1 MSEYKKEEWRVK
13 QPTADIRALAQQFS
27 ISPILAHIIVNRE
40 ITEPDAVARYLS
52 DDLAYAHDPA
62 LMKDMDKG
70 CQIMKEKIRAGK
82 KIRII
87 SDYDVDGITS
97 NYILYQGLQ
106 KAGADVSYDIP
117 HRIMDGYGMNVRLV
131 EAAYADGVDTIIT
144 CDNGIAAETAVTRA
158 KELGMT
164 VIVTDHHEVPCEVT
178 ENGEKNY
185 LYVNAD
191 AVIDP
196 HRPDCAYPYKGLCG
210 AGVAYKF
217 IRHLYRVMELPWE
230 DEDAYMDILA
240 LGTVCDIM
248 PLTDEN
254 RIFVKRG
261 LRRLTNSTN
270 LGINALKKAL
280 GLDGKPIEVHHLS
293 FRIGPSLNSTGR
305 LESAK
310 EGVELLLTDDP
321 ARAESPAQ
329 DMAKLNELRK
339 EMTDRGV
346 RMATDWVRKDIRMIL
361 TEDGVEEKKIGD
373 DKVIVLYMPGIHES
387 IAGLIAS
394 KLKEAFYRPTLVFAD
409 AENGQGLKGSGRSI
423 ETYNMFDKLCE
434 HKDLFVK
441 VGGHPMAAGFTIT
454 REALEPLRE
463 ALNRDCNLTD
473 ADLVEKLYVD
483 ESCAIKQLT
492 LPLYEEMAKLEPY
505 GTANARPLFG
515 IVKMGIRSIKM
526 VGNEGQYARCTFV
539 DGNGTR
545 INGMVFRGKELLDNI
560 KVWFGD
566 KECDKILKGLQNHA
580 LIDILYHMKKNE
592 FNGTV
597 SIQMEP
603 VSIRKS
609 VYYET
614 SK

>member
-13 QPTADIRALAQQFS
+13 QPAADIRALAEQFS

-40 ITEPDAVARYLS
+40 ITEPDAVACYLS
-52 DDLAYAHDPA
+52 DDLAYTHDPA

-70 CQIMKEKIRAGK
+70 CRIMKEKIRAGK

-217 IRHLYRVMELPWE
+217 IRHLYRVMGLPWE

-254 RIFVKRG
+254 RIFVKHG

-321 ARAESPAQ
+321 ARAESLAQ

-361 TEDGVEEKKIGD
+361 TEDGVKEKKIGD

-492 LPLYEEMAKLEPY
+492 LPLYEELAKLEPY

>member
-13 QPTADIRALAQQFS
+13 QPAADIRALAEQFS

-40 ITEPDAVARYLS
+40 ITEPDAVACYLS
-52 DDLAYAHDPA
+52 DDLAYTHDPA

-191 AVIDP
+191 AVVDP
-196 HRPDCAYPYKGLCG
+196 HRLDCAYPYKDLCG

-217 IRHLYRVMELPWE
+217 IRHLYRVTELPWE

-321 ARAESPAQ
+321 ARAESLAQ

-346 RMATDWVRKDIRMIL
+346 RAATDWVRKDIRMIP
-361 TEDGVEEKKIGD
+361 TEDGVKEKKIGD

-394 KLKEAFYRPTLVFAD
+394 KLKEAFYRPTLVFTD

-434 HKDLFVK
+434 HKELFVK

-492 LPLYEEMAKLEPY
+492 LPLYEELAKLEPY